1 MSKARSQVQ
10 WALSL
15 VLIASTLLTACA
27 PTVVTQ
33 VVTAPPQVVTQQVE
47 VEVTRQVDVTTQVEV
62 TAQPGLLP
70 YGLLPGKPFN
80 GTKLKFLICCQ
91 SAAQFFLLNQKS
103 LAFTELTGIEVEWG
117 NVPFGEF
124 QTLTQQEGATGAGGW
139 DLVTWVDVWGP
150 GLFDTV
156 LPLDELAARDGYD
169 LTDFPEAYLAPGRN
183 KDGQQVGIP
192 FRGHAFTL
200 FYRQD
205 LYDQLG
211 LKVPTTW
218 AELEANAKAIQAAN
232 PDIAGLAPY
241 YGVAGGQNMF
251 LWQSLL
257 WSNGG
262 DLFDEN
268 WKPIFN
274 NAAGVE
280 ATQRYVDWLIGP
292 EPIAP
297 VGAVDFNE
305 QAGQTDLSQGRSAQ
319 FIGWSWM
326 YGNFINPTLAVTD
339 VVGNVAFAPPPGW
352 EGKGSPATYGYIW
365 EVGIYKN
372 SPNTDAAWEYLKW
385 MTNAENEKRVAL
397 DHTDPRFINVVVVH
411 KSNMA
416 DPEINALY
424 DNLQEN
430 MLAILDNARGLP
442 MLPEYLQIQAILEVA
457 INEMANGAPVQETLD
472 TAAADV
478 ENLLSLAGYY

>member
-1 MSKARSQVQ
+1 L
-10 WALSL
+10 ALSL
-15 VLIASTLLTACA
+15 VLIISTLLTACA

-33 VVTAPPQVVTQQVE
+33 VVTQPPQVITQEVEVTAPPQVVTQQVE
-47 VEVTRQVDVTTQVEV
+47 V
-62 TAQPGLLP
+62 TARPDLLP

-156 LPLDELAARDGYD
+156 EPLDEWIARDGYD
-169 LTDFPEAYLAPGRN
+169 ISDFPEAYLAPGRN
-183 KDGQQVGIP
+183 NEGQTVGIP

-200 FYRQD
+200 FYRKD

-211 LKVPTTW
+211 LKVPATW
-218 AELEANAKAIQAAN
+218 EELEANAKAIQAADPN
-232 PDIAGLAPY
+232 IAGLAPY
-241 YGVAGGQNMF
+241 YGVSGGQNMF

-257 WSNGG
+257 WSNGA

-274 NAAGVE
+274 SPEGVE
-280 ATQRYVDWLIGP
+280 ATQRYVDWLVGA

-297 VGAVDFNE
+297 PGAVDFGE

-326 YGNFINPTLAVTD
+326 YGNFVNPTLTVTD
-339 VVGNVAFAPPPGW
+339 VVGNVAFAPVPAW
-352 EGKGSPATYGYIW
+352 EGKGTPATYGYIW

-372 SPNTDAAWEYLKW
+372 SPNKEAAWEYLKW
-385 MTNAENEKRVAL
+385 MTHPENEKRVAL

-416 DPEINALY
+416 DPEVNALY
-424 DNLQEN
+424 DGLQQN
-430 MLAILDNARGLP
+430 MLAILDDARALP

-457 INEMANGAPVQETLD
+457 INEMANGAPVQATLD